1 MFVCFFFV
9 LFCFWLGFYLFMV
22 LPFPFFSFFPLFSFS
37 LSLSLS
43 FSQISRS
50 SFGEVVA
57 VSLVPGGSNRSVTM
71 EDRAEYVRAYVR
83 YILDESVK
91 EPFQAF
97 DEGFRR
103 VCEGKVLVS
112 E

>member
-1 MFVCFFFV
+1 M
-9 LFCFWLGFYLFMV
+9 
-22 LPFPFFSFFPLFSFS
+22 
-37 LSLSLS
+37 
-43 FSQISRS
+43 
-50 SFGEVVA
+50 
-57 VSLVPGGSNRSVTM
+57 PGGSNRSVTM
-71 EDRAEYVRAYVR
+71 EDRAEYVRAYMR